1 MTRTFAGEKLPE
13 SLVFASASG
22 DAAWG
27 KLGKGAKIVR
37 TTDAPPLL
45 NAEQFAA
52 IAQKTARFTAL
63 SAKAGDPAKG
73 KSLVALCQSCHMING
88 QGGQIGPNL
97 SGAGAMGMEAV
108 IRNIIEPNAAI
119 EAAYRIFQVK
129 LKAGEVIEA
138 FYVSEDA
145 TAYVI
150 RQAGGADRRVPKAE
164 VASAKYLRRS
174 LMPEGLLDGFTDD
187 QITDLFAYLKTLK

>member
-1 MTRTFAGEKLPE
+1 MLFRSPAA
-13 SLVFASASG
+13 LVFASASG
-22 DAAWG
+22 EAAWG
-27 KLGKGAKIVR
+27 KLGKGAKVVR

-52 IAQKTARFTAL
+52 LEKKTAHYAAL
-63 SAKAGDPAKG
+63 AAKAGDPAKG
-73 KSLVALCQSCHMING
+73 KAVVALCQTCHMING
-88 QGGQIGPNL
+88 QGGLIGPNL
-97 SGAGAMGMEAV
+97 SGAGAMGTEAV
-108 IRNIIEPNAAI
+108 LRNIIDPNAAI

-145 TAYVI
+145 AAYVL
-150 RQAGGADRRVPKAE
+150 RQPGGADRRVPKAE

-174 LMPEGLLDGFTDD
+174 LMPEGLLDGFTDE
-187 QITDLFAYLKTLK
+187 QVSDLFAYLKTLK